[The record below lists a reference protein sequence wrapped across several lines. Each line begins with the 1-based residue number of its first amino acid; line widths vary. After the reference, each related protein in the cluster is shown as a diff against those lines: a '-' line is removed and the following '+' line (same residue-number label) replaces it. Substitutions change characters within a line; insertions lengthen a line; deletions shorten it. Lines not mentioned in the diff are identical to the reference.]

1 MTKRQWAFGAASI
14 GLLGYIGAAVAQT
27 ALGPSMTTLTG
38 TGVAQMAALAANPT
52 RKGVTICNEH
62 ASNTV
67 TFTLGTTLTPVSTTT
82 GRVLAAG
89 NLVTSCWTIGSTQGL
104 SNAGTNVG
112 AQINVISSTI
122 STPITF
128 IEYY

>member
-1 MTKRQWAFGAASI
+1 MKRIALLASAA
-14 GLLGYIGAAVAQT
+14 LLAVAGSALGQT
-27 ALGPSMTTLTG
+27 ALGPSLTSVTAG
-38 TGVAQMAALAANPT
+38 ATATMAALAANPG

-62 ASNTV
+62 ASNTA
-67 TFTLGTTLTPVSTTT
+67 TFTLGSTTPVSLTT

-89 NLVTSCWTIGSTQGL
+89 NLVTSCWTLGSTAGSTQTG
-104 SNAGTNVG
+104 ANVG
-112 AQINVISSTI
+112 AAINVIASSI

>member
-1 MTKRQWAFGAASI
+1 MIRTASLLLSATLFGYTGVA
-14 GLLGYIGAAVAQT
+14 LAQT
-27 ALGPSMTTLTG
+27 ALGPNMTTVTG
-38 TGVAQMAALAANPT
+38 AATATLAALPANPS

-62 ASNTV
+62 ATNTV
-67 TFTLGTTLTPVSTTT
+67 TFTLGTTLTPVSLTT

-89 NLVTSCWTIGSTQGL
+89 NLVTSCWTIGSTQGV
-104 SNAGTNVG
+104 SNSGVNVG
-112 AQINVISSTI
+112 AQINVIASSI

>member
-1 MTKRQWAFGAASI
+1 MRNSLFALLAVPMVGWA
-14 GLLGYIGAAVAQT
+14 GYALAQQT
-27 ALGPSMTTLTG
+27 ALGPSMTTVTG
-38 TGVAQMAALAANPT
+38 GASATMAALAANPG

-62 ASNTV
+62 ATNTV
-67 TFTLGTTLTPVSTTT
+67 TFTLGTSPTPVSLTT

-89 NLVTSCWTIGSTQGL
+89 NLATSCWTIGSTQGVT
-104 SNAGTNVG
+104 NAGANVG
-112 AQINVISSTI
+112 AQINVIASSI

>member
-1 MTKRQWAFGAASI
+1 VKRIAFLATIA
-14 GLLGYIGAAVAQT
+14 GLIGYIGTALAQT
-27 ALGPSMTTLTG
+27 ALGPSMTTVTG
-38 TGVAQMAALAANPT
+38 GATATMAALAANPG

-62 ASNTV
+62 ATNTV
-67 TFTLGTTLTPVSTTT
+67 TFTLGTTPTPVSLTT

-89 NLVTSCWTIGSTQGL
+89 NLVTSCWTIGSTQGVP
-104 SNAGTNVG
+104 NTGAGANVG
-112 AQINVISSTI
+112 AQINVIASSI

>member
-1 MTKRQWAFGAASI
+1 MKRIAFLATTAVLI
-14 GLLGYIGAAVAQT
+14 GYIGTALAQT
-27 ALGPSMTTLTG
+27 ALGPSMTTVTG
-38 TGVAQMAALAANPT
+38 GATATMAALAANPG

-62 ASNTV
+62 ATNTV
-67 TFTLGTTLTPVSTTT
+67 TFTLGTTPTPVSLTT

-89 NLVTSCWTIGSTQGL
+89 NLVTSCWTIGSTQGVTN
-104 SNAGTNVG
+104 SGVNVG
-112 AQINVISSTI
+112 AQINVIASSI

>member
-1 MTKRQWAFGAASI
+1 VKRIAFLATIA
-14 GLLGYIGAAVAQT
+14 GLIGYIGTALAQT
-27 ALGPSMTTLTG
+27 ALGPNMTATTG
-38 TGVAQMAALAANPT
+38 TNAAQLAALAANPA

-67 TFTLGTTLTPVSTTT
+67 TFTLGTLTPVAGTT

-89 NLVTSCWTIGSTQGL
+89 NLVTSCWTIGSTQGVTN
-104 SNAGTNVG
+104 SGVNVG
-112 AQINVISSTI
+112 AQINVLASLA
-122 STPITF
+122 TPITF

>member
-1 MTKRQWAFGAASI
+1 MTKRI
-14 GLLGYIGAAVAQT
+14 ILLSTAAAVIGYMGTALAQQT
-27 ALGPSMTTLTG
+27 ALGPSMTTVTG
-38 TGVAQMAALAANPT
+38 GATATMAALAANPG

-67 TFTLGTTLTPVSTTT
+67 TFTLGTTPTPVSLTT

-89 NLVTSCWTIGSTQGL
+89 NLVTSCWTIGSTTGVA
-104 SNAGTNVG
+104 NAGNNVG
-112 AQINVISSTI
+112 AQINVIASSI

>member
-1 MTKRQWAFGAASI
+1 MKRFLVAVSVLALGGGA
-14 GLLGYIGAAVAQT
+14 YAQT
-27 ALGPSMTTLTG
+27 ALGPSMTTYTENVTG
-38 TGVAQMAALAANPT
+38 AMARLAANPT

-67 TFTLGTTLTPVSTTT
+67 TFTLGALSPVSLTT

-89 NLVTSCWTIGSTQGL
+89 NLVTSCFTIGSTQGPTTM
-104 SNAGTNVG
+104 SGGANVG
-112 AQINVISSTI
+112 AQINSIASGA
-122 STPITF
+122 STPVTV